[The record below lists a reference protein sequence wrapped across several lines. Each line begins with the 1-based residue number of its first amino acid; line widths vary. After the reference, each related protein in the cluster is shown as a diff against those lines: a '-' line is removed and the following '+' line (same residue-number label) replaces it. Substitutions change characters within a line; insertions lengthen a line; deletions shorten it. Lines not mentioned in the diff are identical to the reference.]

1 MITMGDILMTN
12 AIRIIYSDL
21 NYKTITG
28 FDLRNLTNKIVLW

>member
-1 MITMGDILMTN
+1 MITMGDILTAN

-28 FDLRNLTNKIVLW
+28 FDLGKIKLYSGN